1 MIESDIEKAGD
12 LAEQI
17 ASDLRKSNG
26 NLGIV
31 YYKIE
36 QVLLNYRKTGRDL
49 DLIMPGIYEVDFEY
63 GRTYP
68 DGRSIWSIYADVL
81 HDDLCN
87 PNGILH
93 IKIKSDLNIS
103 GSSVVKL
110 IINQLNLPQS
120 SAMIVSPVAASILG
134 LGVKAFCKHEN
145 NCECK

>member
-1 MIESDIEKAGD
+1 M
-12 LAEQI
+12 AEQI

-63 GRTYP
+63 SRTYP
-68 DGRSIWSIYADVL
+68 DGRSIWSMYADVL

-93 IKIKSDLNIS
+93 IKIK
-103 GSSVVKL
+103 
-110 IINQLNLPQS
+110 
-120 SAMIVSPVAASILG
+120 
-134 LGVKAFCKHEN
+134 
-145 NCECK
+145 